1 MKALCKLFVLLGG
14 LTWFCAHAAESAFR
28 VTDIRVDGLKR
39 VSAGTVFSALSV
51 NVGETIDQGRLDQ
64 VVHELFE
71 TGYFQDI
78 SIGREGGVLII
89 KVVERPAISKIEI
102 SGNKAIKTEQL
113 TKAMKGVGLAEGQVF
128 RRAVLDRMTL
138 ELKRQYVSE
147 GRYGAEIKSEI
158 TEEVRNRVAI
168 QIAIEEG
175 EVAKVRHI
183 NIVGNEIFSDKELL
197 KLFEIDTGSL
207 FSFFTK
213 SDQYS
218 REKLSGDLER
228 LRSYYLDRGFIQ
240 FEIDSTQVS
249 VSPDKEEVYVSIN
262 VREGAEFKVRNVRL
276 AGDLKVLE
284 SELRSLITTQS
295 GEVFSRQK
303 MTASADLLRK
313 RLGDD
318 GYTTANVN
326 GNPEVDTKSNQ
337 VDIVYYVEPGNLVY
351 VNRISFAGN
360 SKTKDEVLRRELQ
373 QMESSLASTR
383 KIENSKSRLERLG
396 FFKKVDVETVPVTG
410 ATDKIDLKYTVEE
423 QPSGAVTAS
432 VGYGQTSG
440 IVYGIGVQQSNF
452 LGTGN
457 NVSFNVSKSDYQD
470 LYSLKFTD
478 PYFTVDGV
486 SLGYRFFYQTTDF
499 DEFNVA
505 KYSTDAYGA
514 GINFGYPIADT
525 QRLNFGFDVEHTK
538 IKEGV
543 YPEDEIVNYLNEFG
557 DTFDNYLFSLGW
569 RQSTL
574 EGGVLPRRGYA
585 TSAVMEVTTPGSTLD
600 YYILRLKSERFFPIR
615 NDWVF
620 HLDGYIGYGDSF
632 NGDGSFPFFKHF
644 YAGGLGSVRGYKD
657 NTLGPKATPNI
668 NDPDQSPDAFG
679 GNLLTTLRSEVL
691 FPLPFVDDKASV
703 RSAFF
708 VDAGNVFDTNRDY
721 DFDFAEIRYATGVG
735 LTWVTGLAPLSF
747 SIAKALNPGDGDKTL
762 FFQFSLGYVN

>member
-1 MKALCKLFVLLGG
+1 MKTLFRLLVLVGG
-14 LTWFCAHAAESAFR
+14 LSWFCVHADETAFR
-28 VTDIRVDGLKR
+28 VSDIRVDGLKR
-39 VSAGTVFSALSV
+39 VSAGTVFSVLPI
-51 NVGETIDQGRLDQ
+51 NVGDTVDQVRLDQ
-64 VVHELFE
+64 VVHDLFQ

-78 SIGREGGVLII
+78 SIGREEGVLII
-89 KVVERPAISKIEI
+89 RVVERPAISKIEI

-113 TKAMKGVGLAEGQVF
+113 TKALTGVGLAEGQVF

-138 ELKRQYVSE
+138 ELKRQYVAE

-158 TEEVRNRVAI
+158 IEEPRNRVAI
-168 QIAIEEG
+168 QITIDEG

-183 NIVGNEIFSDKELL
+183 NIVGNDVFSDKELL
-197 KLFEIDTGSL
+197 KIFEVNTGNL

-240 FEIDSTQVS
+240 FEIESTQVS
-249 VSPDKEEVYVSIN
+249 VSPNKEEVYISIN
-262 VREGAEFKVRNVRL
+262 LREGAEFKIRNVRFS
-276 AGDLKVLE
+276 GDLKVSE
-284 SELRSLITTQS
+284 SELKSLITTKS

-326 GNPEVDTKSNQ
+326 GNPEVDSKSNQ
-337 VDIVYYVEPGNLVY
+337 VDIIYYFEPGNPVY
-351 VNRISFAGN
+351 VNRISFSGN
-360 SKTKDEVLRRELQ
+360 SKTKDEVLRREMQ

-383 KIENSKSRLERLG
+383 KIENSKNRLERLG
-396 FFKKVDVETVPVTG
+396 FFKKVDVETVPVAG
-410 ATDKIDLKYTVEE
+410 SADKIDLKYTVEE
-423 QPSGAVTAS
+423 QPSGAITAS

-440 IVYGIGVQQSNF
+440 IVYGIGVQQNNF

-470 LYSLKFTD
+470 LYSLRFTD

-486 SLGYRFFYQTTDF
+486 SLGYRFFYQSTDF
-499 DEFNVA
+499 NDFNVA

-525 QRLNFGFDVEHTK
+525 QRLNFGFDLEHTK

-543 YPEDEIVNYLNEFG
+543 YPEEEIVTYLNEFG
-557 DTFDNYLFSLGW
+557 DTFDSYVFSVGW

-574 EGGVLPRRGYA
+574 SGGVLPRSGYA
-585 TSAVMEVTTPGSTLD
+585 NSVVLDVTAPGSTID
-600 YYILRLKSERFFPIR
+600 YYILRLKSERFFPIK
-615 NDWVF
+615 DEWIF
-620 HLDGYIGYGDSF
+620 HLDGYIGYGNSF
-632 NGDGSFPFFKHF
+632 SGDGSFPFFKNF

-657 NTLGPKATPNI
+657 NTLGPRATPNI

-679 GNLLTTLRSEVL
+679 GNLLTTLRSELL
-691 FPLPFVDDKASV
+691 FPLPFVDDQASV

-708 VDAGNVFDTNRDY
+708 VDAGNVFDTNRNY
-721 DFDFAEIRYATGVG
+721 DFDFAEIRYSAGVG

-747 SIAKALNPGDGDKTL
+747 SIAKALNPGDEDKTL
-762 FFQFSLGYVN
+762 FFQFSLGYTN